1 MTTPFIAKLMNEPS
15 GTIRGK
21 QNVGAYWAKALT
33 QVPDFR
39 FELLDVLT
47 GVGSITIY
55 YRAVFGK
62 LAAEVF
68 FFDECKKVI
77 KAVAHYHEI

>member
-15 GTIRGK
+15 GTIRGE
-21 QNVGAYWAKALT
+21 QNVGAYWAKALA
-33 QVPDFR
+33 QVPDFQ

-47 GVGSITIY
+47 GVGSITIH
-55 YRAVFGK
+55 YRSVFGK
-62 LAAEVF
+62 LSAEVL

-77 KAVAHYHEI
+77 RAVAHYAEI